1 MPNWCSNHITVRG
14 TDPVAI
20 KRLADAFDAGE
31 FCSTVVPMPEELN
44 ITSGF
49 LGNGAE
55 QAELEAKSKANLEKY
70 GYANWYDF
78 NVANWGTKWE
88 IGGNGDVAEIED
100 DGLSF
105 SASFESAW
113 SPPTGV
119 CEALVEQGFEVTLYY
134 YEPGM
139 GYVGKWEDG
148 CDDYYEYSGENS
160 NTIRAA
166 VGDELDDMFGISES
180 MAEYEAE
187 QEEDEELTEWIK
199 DGAEARKGWDKV
211 EL

>member
-14 TDPVAI
+14 TNSAEI
-20 KRLADAFDAGE
+20 KRLADAFDNGE
-31 FCSTVVPMPEELN
+31 FCGAVVPMPEELN

-49 LGNGAE
+49 LGDPVE
-55 QAELEAKSKANLEKY
+55 QAELEAKSKANKEKY

-88 IGGNGDVAEIED
+88 VGGNGTEAERDE
-100 DGLSF
+100 DGLGF
-105 SASFESAW
+105 SAPFDSAW
-113 SPPTGV
+113 SPPIGV

-139 GYVGKWEDG
+139 GYCGKWEDG
-148 CDDYYEYSGENS
+148 CDDMYEYGNENS
-160 NTIRAA
+160 QTVRAA
-166 VGDELDDMFGISES
+166 IGDELDDMFGISES

-187 QEEDEELTEWIK
+187 NEEDEDLTNWIK
-199 DGAEARKGWDKV
+199 DGAEKKAQLIA
-211 EL
+211 E

>member
-1 MPNWCSNHITVRG
+1 MPNWCNNHITVRG
-14 TDPVAI
+14 TDPAAI

-31 FCSTVVPMPEELN
+31 FCGTVVPMPEELN

-49 LGNGAE
+49 LGDPVE
-55 QAELEAKSKANLEKY
+55 QAELERKSKSNKEKY

-88 IGGNGDVAEIED
+88 IGGSGEVAEIDE

-105 SASFESAW
+105 SAPFESAW
-113 SPPTGV
+113 SPPTQI
-119 CEALVEQGFEVTLYY
+119 CEALAEQGFDVTLYY

-139 GYVGKWEDG
+139 SFVGKWEDG
-148 CDDYYEYSGENS
+148 CDDYYEYAGENS
-160 NTIRAA
+160 KTVRAA
-166 VGDELDDMFGISES
+166 IGDELDDMFGISES

-187 QEEDEELTEWIK
+187 NEEEELTEWIK
-199 DGAEARKGWDKV
+199 DGAEKKA
-211 EL
+211 LIAL

>member
-31 FCSTVVPMPEELN
+31 FCGTVVPMPEELN
-44 ITSGF
+44 ITSGR
-49 LGNGAE
+49 LGDGAE

-139 GYVGKWEDG
+139 GFVGKWEDG

>member
-1 MPNWCSNHITVRG
+1 VRG

-20 KRLADAFDAGE
+20 KRLADAFDNGE
-31 FCSTVVPMPEELN
+31 FCGTVVPMPEELN

-49 LGNGAE
+49 LGDAVE
-55 QAELEAKSKANLEKY
+55 QAELERKSAANLEKY

-88 IGGNGDVAEIED
+88 VGGDGNTAEIEE

-105 SASFESAW
+105 SAPFESAW
-113 SPPTGV
+113 SPPIAV
-119 CEALVEQGFEVTLYY
+119 CEALAEQGFDVTLYY

-148 CDDYYEYSGENS
+148 FDDCYEYEGETS
-160 NTIRAA
+160 KTVRAA
-166 VGDELDDMFGISES
+166 IGDELDDMFGISET

-187 QEEDEELTEWIK
+187 NEEEEELTEWLK
-199 DGAEARKGWDKV
+199 DGIDKKAQLV
-211 EL
+211 AL

>member
-20 KRLADAFDAGE
+20 KRLATAFDNGE
-31 FCSTVVPMPEELN
+31 FCGTVVPMPEELN

-49 LGNGAE
+49 LGNGDE
-55 QAELEAKSKANLEKY
+55 QAELERKSKANLEKY

-88 IGGNGDVAEIED
+88 IGGDGNTAEIEE

-105 SASFESAW
+105 SAPFESAW

-139 GYVGKWEDG
+139 GFVGKWENG

-160 NTIRAA
+160 QTIRAA
-166 VGDELDDMFGISES
+166 IGDELDDMFGISES

-187 QEEDEELTEWIK
+187 NEEEELTEWIK
-199 DGAEARKGWDKV
+199 DGAEQKKA
-211 EL
+211 LIAL

>member
-14 TDPVAI
+14 SNQKDI
-20 KRLADAFDAGE
+20 QRLADAFDNGE
-31 FCSTVVPMPEELN
+31 FCGTVVPMPEELN

-49 LGNGAE
+49 LGDPVE
-55 QAELEAKSKANLEKY
+55 QAKLEEQTKANIEKY

-88 IGGNGDVAEIED
+88 IGGDGNTADRED

-105 SASFESAW
+105 SAVFDSAW
-113 SPPTGV
+113 SPPIAI

-139 GYVGKWEDG
+139 GFCGKWEDG
-148 CDDYYEYSGENS
+148 IDDCIEYGNEKSD
-160 NTIRAA
+160 TVRA
-166 VGDELDDMFGISES
+166 VIGDELDDMFGISES

-187 QEEDEELTEWIK
+187 NEEDEDLTVWIK
-199 DGAEARKGWDKV
+199 DGVKANEEVK
-211 EL
+211 

>member
-31 FCSTVVPMPEELN
+31 FCGTVVPMPEELN
-44 ITSGF
+44 ITSGS
-49 LGNGAE
+49 LGDPVE

-70 GYANWYDF
+70 GFANWYDF
-78 NVANWGTKWE
+78 NVAMWGTKWE
-88 IGGNGDVAEIED
+88 IGGNGDVAEID
-100 DGLSF
+100 VDGLSF
-105 SASFESAW
+105 SAPFESAW
-113 SPPTGV
+113 SPPTQV
-119 CEALVEQGFEVTLYY
+119 CEALAEQGFDVTLYY

-148 CDDYYEYSGENS
+148 CDDYYEYSGETS
-160 NTIRAA
+160 KTVRAA
-166 VGDELDDMFGISES
+166 IGDELDDMFGISES

-187 QEEDEELTEWIK
+187 NEEEEDLTEWLK
-199 DGAEARKGWDKV
+199 DGIEKKSLLVGG
-211 EL
+211 

>member
-88 IGGNGDVAEIED
+88 IGGNGDTAEIDE

-105 SASFESAW
+105 SAPFESAW
-113 SPPTGV
+113 SPPIRV
-119 CEALVEQGFEVTLYY
+119 CEALLEQGFDVTLYY

-139 GYVGKWEDG
+139 GFVGKWEDG

-160 NTIRAA
+160 KTIRAA
-166 VGDELDDMFGISES
+166 IGDELDDMFGISES

-187 QEEDEELTEWIK
+187 NEEEELTEWIK
-199 DGAEARKGWDKV
+199 DGAEQKKA
-211 EL
+211 LIAL

>member
-14 TDPVAI
+14 TNPAEI
-20 KRLADAFDAGE
+20 KRLADAFDNGE
-31 FCSTVVPMPEELN
+31 FCGAVVPMPEELN

-49 LGNGAE
+49 LGDPVE
-55 QAELEAKSKANLEKY
+55 QAELERKSKANLEKY

-88 IGGNGDVAEIED
+88 IGGNGDTAEID
-100 DGLSF
+100 VDGLSF

-113 SPPTGV
+113 SPPTRV
-119 CEALVEQGFEVTLYY
+119 CEALAEQGFDVTLYY

-139 GYVGKWEDG
+139 GFVGKWEDG
-148 CDDYYEYSGENS
+148 CDDYYEFSGENS
-160 NTIRAA
+160 DTVRAA
-166 VGDELDDMFGISES
+166 IGDELDDMFGISES

-187 QEEDEELTEWIK
+187 NEEEELTEWIK
-199 DGAEARKGWDKV
+199 DGAEKKA
-211 EL
+211 LIAL

>member
-14 TDPVAI
+14 TDSAEI
-20 KRLADAFDAGE
+20 KRLADAFDNGE
-31 FCSTVVPMPEELN
+31 FCGAVVPMPEELN

-49 LGNGAE
+49 LGDGDE
-55 QAELEAKSKANLEKY
+55 QKELERKSAANLEKY

-88 IGGNGDVAEIED
+88 VGGNGDVCERDE
-100 DGLSF
+100 DGLGF
-105 SASFESAW
+105 SAPFESAW
-113 SPPTGV
+113 SPPTRV
-119 CEALVEQGFEVTLYY
+119 CEALVEQGFEVALYY

-139 GYVGKWEDG
+139 GFVGKWEDG

-160 NTIRAA
+160 KTIRAA
-166 VGDELDDMFGISES
+166 IGDELDDMFGISES

-187 QEEDEELTEWIK
+187 NEEEELTEWIK
-199 DGAEARKGWDKV
+199 DGKEKLGLV

>member
-14 TDPVAI
+14 TDPAEI
-20 KRLADAFDAGE
+20 KRLADAFNNGE
-31 FCSTVVPMPEELN
+31 FCGAVVPMPEELN
-44 ITSGF
+44 ITSGR
-49 LGNGAE
+49 LGDGAE

-88 IGGNGDVAEIED
+88 IGGNGDVAEIEE

-105 SASFESAW
+105 SAPFESAW

-166 VGDELDDMFGISES
+166 IGDELDDMFGISES

-187 QEEDEELTEWIK
+187 NEEEELTEWLK
-199 DGAEARKGWDKV
+199 DGVDQKKALIA
-211 EL
+211 L

>member
-14 TDPVAI
+14 TSRAEI
-20 KRLADAFDAGE
+20 KRLADAFDNGE
-31 FCSTVVPMPEELN
+31 FCGTVVPMPEELN

-49 LGNGAE
+49 LGNGDE
-55 QAELEAKSKANLEKY
+55 QAELERKSKANLEKY

-88 IGGNGDVAEIED
+88 IGGNGDVAEIDD

-105 SASFESAW
+105 SALFESAW
-113 SPPTGV
+113 SPPIAV
-119 CEALVEQGFEVTLYY
+119 CEALAEQGFDVTLYY
-134 YEPGM
+134 YESGM

-148 CDDYYEYSGENS
+148 IDDCYEYGNEKAA
-160 NTIRAA
+160 TVRAA
-166 VGDELDDMFGISES
+166 IGDELDDMFGISES

-187 QEEDEELTEWIK
+187 NEEEELTEWIK
-199 DGAEARKGWDKV
+199 DGAEKKAQLIAG
-211 EL
+211 

>member
-20 KRLADAFDAGE
+20 KRLATAFDNGE
-31 FCSTVVPMPEELN
+31 FCGTVVPMPEELN

-55 QAELEAKSKANLEKY
+55 QAELEAKSKANLEKF

-88 IGGNGDVAEIED
+88 IGGNGDTAEIED

-105 SASFESAW
+105 SATFESAW

-134 YEPGM
+134 YESGM
-139 GYVGKWEDG
+139 GFVGKWEDG
-148 CDDYYEYSGENS
+148 FDDYYEFSGENS
-160 NTIRAA
+160 TTVRAA
-166 VGDELDDMFGISES
+166 IGDELDDMFGISES

-187 QEEDEELTEWIK
+187 NEEEELTEWIK
-199 DGAEARKGWDKV
+199 DGVDGRKGWDKV

>member
-14 TDPVAI
+14 SNQTEI

-31 FCSTVVPMPEELN
+31 FCSAVVPMPEELN

-49 LGNGAE
+49 LGDPVE
-55 QAELEAKSKANLEKY
+55 QAELERKSKANIEKY
-70 GYANWYDF
+70 GVANWYDF
-78 NVANWGTKWE
+78 NVANWGTKWDV
-88 IGGNGDVAEIED
+88 GGDGNNAEIED

-105 SASFESAW
+105 SAPFDSAW
-113 SPPTGV
+113 SPPIGV

-139 GYVGKWEDG
+139 GFCGKWEDG
-148 CDDYYEYSGENS
+148 IDDFYEYGGEKS
-160 NTIRAA
+160 DTVRDAI
-166 VGDELDDMFGISES
+166 GDELDDMFGISES

-187 QEEDEELTEWIK
+187 NEEEELTEWIK
-199 DGAEARKGWDKV
+199 DGAEKKAQ
-211 EL
+211 LIAQ